1 MSLKFDFRYEKKNLY
16 GIKTMKPVCY
26 PPQTLLE
33 GMPYERGVSG
43 LQKHL
48 ERIYEAEYNLWLE
61 GMTQGENRE

>member
-1 MSLKFDFRYEKKNLY
+1 MNFDFRYEKKNLY
-16 GIKTMKPVCY
+16 GIKTRGPVCY

-48 ERIYEAEYNLWLE
+48 QMLQEAEHNLWIE
-61 GMTQGENRE
+61 HQTQKDNRE